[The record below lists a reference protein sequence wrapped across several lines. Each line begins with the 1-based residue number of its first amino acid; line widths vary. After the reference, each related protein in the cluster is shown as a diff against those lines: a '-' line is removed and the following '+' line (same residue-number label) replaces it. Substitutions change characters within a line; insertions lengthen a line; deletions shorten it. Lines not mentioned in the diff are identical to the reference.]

1 MRVALSGTSSRCFTV
16 SPALIS
22 IFGGGFGWLWLL
34 FLFGLCL
41 VFCLVA
47 LFGLLPPRVRSFDI
61 F

>member
-22 IFGGGFGWLWLL
+22 IFGGGFGWLWLR

-41 VFCLVA
+41 GFLFGC

>member
-1 MRVALSGTSSRCFTV
+1 MRVAVSGTSSRCFTV

-22 IFGGGFGWLWLL
+22 FFGFGWLRLL

-47 LFGLLPPRVRSFDI
+47 LFGLLPPRMRSFGI